1 MSYLKVPAKR
11 WLPGA
16 NEHSNLASRP
26 TNLVQAD
33 RIVALYLAIGS
44 VESRIAGSDIRSIE
58 RHEEKAMNDIDTWS
72 KGLRQLVKDWA
83 ERVVVLQNEDSSPAS
98 GIAWRKG
105 YVVTADEA
113 VGDHVKIVAGGGREI
128 AAEFAGRDPS
138 TDIALFKADV
148 DPPPLEA
155 ATAVEP
161 GDFALAIGRGATSEL
176 VAAGFVAEIG
186 GEWRSSLGGTI
197 DRKIRLGLTLDRRA
211 HGGAIID
218 ASGRFIGLA
227 AFGPRRTA
235 IAIPSETVV
244 RIADRL
250 AASGTI
256 GRGYIGVQ
264 LHPLRDEHRRAG
276 AIVVKLDKDGP
287 GATAGLLV
295 GDSIVSWN
303 GEAVAGVRE
312 IFQHLGPDSVG
323 TKIALGIVRAHQPA
337 VIDIVVG
344 ERPHK

>member
-1 MSYLKVPAKR
+1 MRAGDGT
-11 WLPGA
+11 GA
-16 NEHSNLASRP
+16 P
-26 TNLVQAD
+26 T
-33 RIVALYLAIGS
+33 LAIGP
-44 VESRIAGSDIRSIE
+44 VECPNAGGDIRSIE
-58 RHEEKAMNDIDTWS
+58 RHEDNDMDDINTWS
-72 KGLRQLVKDWA
+72 QGVRQLVKDWA
-83 ERVVVLQNEDSSPAS
+83 GRVVALRNEDGSPAS

-113 VGDHVKIVAGGGREI
+113 AGDQVKLISGSGREI

-148 DPPPLEA
+148 DPAPFEA
-155 ATAVEP
+155 AAAVEP

-176 VAAGFVAEIG
+176 VAAGLVAETG
-186 GEWRSSLGGTI
+186 GEWRSSLGGAI
-197 DRKIRLGLTLDRRA
+197 ARKIRLGLTLDRRA

-244 RIADRL
+244 RIAERL
-250 AASGTI
+250 AATGTI
-256 GRGYIGVQ
+256 RRGYIGVQ
-264 LHPLRDEHRRAG
+264 LHPLRDEQGRAG
-276 AIVVKLDKDGP
+276 AIIVKLDKEGP
-287 GATAGLLV
+287 GATGGLLV

-312 IFQHLGPDSVG
+312 IFRHLGPDSVG
-323 TKIALGIVRAHQPA
+323 RTVALGIVRAHQPA

>member
-1 MSYLKVPAKR
+1 MDS
-11 WLPGA
+11 
-16 NEHSNLASRP
+16 
-26 TNLVQAD
+26 T
-33 RIVALYLAIGS
+33 
-44 VESRIAGSDIRSIE
+44 
-58 RHEEKAMNDIDTWS
+58 DTWS

-83 ERVVVLQNEDSSPAS
+83 ERVVVLQNEDGSPAS

-113 VGDHVKIVAGGGREI
+113 VGDHVKIVAAGGRGI
-128 AAEFAGRDPS
+128 AAELAGRDPS

-148 DPPPLEA
+148 DPHPLEA
-155 ATAVEP
+155 AAAVEP

-176 VAAGFVAEIG
+176 VAAGVVAETG
-186 GEWRSSLGGTI
+186 GEWRSSLGGKI

-218 ASGRFIGLA
+218 ATGRFIGLA

-235 IAIPSETVV
+235 IAIPAETVA

-250 AASGTI
+250 EASGTI
-256 GRGYIGVQ
+256 SRGYIGVQ
-264 LHPLRDEHRRAG
+264 LHPLRDEHRRTG

-287 GATAGLLV
+287 GAAAGLLV

-303 GEAVAGVRE
+303 GEAVTGVRE
-312 IFQHLGPDSVG
+312 IFQQLGPDSVG
-323 TKIALGIVRAHQPA
+323 TRIALGILRINQPA

>member
-1 MSYLKVPAKR
+1 L
-11 WLPGA
+11 
-16 NEHSNLASRP
+16 
-26 TNLVQAD
+26 
-33 RIVALYLAIGS
+33 
-44 VESRIAGSDIRSIE
+44 IE
-58 RHEEKAMNDIDTWS
+58 RHEDNAMDDINTWS
-72 KGLRQLVKDWA
+72 QGLRQLVKDWA
-83 ERVVVLQNEDSSPAS
+83 GRVVVLQNEDGSPAS

-113 VGDHVKIVAGGGREI
+113 VGDQVKLIGGGGREM

-148 DPPPLEA
+148 DPAPLEA
-155 ATAVEP
+155 AATVEP

-176 VAAGFVAEIG
+176 VAAGFVAETG

-256 GRGYIGVQ
+256 RRGYIGVQ
-264 LHPLRDEHRRAG
+264 LHPLRDEHGRAG
-276 AIVVKLDKDGP
+276 AIVVKLDKEGP

-303 GEAVAGVRE
+303 GGAVAGVRE

-323 TKIALGIVRAHQPA
+323 RKVALGIVRAHQA
-337 VIDIVVG
+337 TVIDIVVG